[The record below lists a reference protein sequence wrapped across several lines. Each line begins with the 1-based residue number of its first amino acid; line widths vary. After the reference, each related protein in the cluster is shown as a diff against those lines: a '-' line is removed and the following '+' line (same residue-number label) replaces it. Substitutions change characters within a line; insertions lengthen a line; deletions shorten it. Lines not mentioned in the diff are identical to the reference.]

1 MKEPEKNMI
10 TLSINDREITVPQG
24 STILE
29 AARKA
34 GVYVPTLCHDER
46 VTPYG
51 ACRLCVVENRG
62 KPGALLPSC
71 FTPARNGMDIVT
83 DSETVLNAVRTQLQL
98 ILINHPLDCP
108 VCDKAGEC
116 ALQDLVIRYGI
127 SEVPFTVDP
136 VPRLVDNGSPLIV
149 RDMNRCVLCGLCVRI
164 CGEVQGRGE
173 LDFIHRG
180 YRTEVGTDGGRP
192 LDCDFCGLCVSA
204 CPVGALG
211 DKLFKNRTRVWKLD
225 RETTVCSHCGLGC
238 RVEFHLEEGRIRR
251 VVPGK
256 GNNGGKGLLCVRGQ
270 FGWRAFEDTARP
282 VKPRLRRAGRNG
294 EVSWPDAVEFTAKRL
309 QTFLRAHGG
318 NALAV
323 LTADHLTTEEAG
335 TCGTFLREILGCGN
349 VGSLQAGGYRRI
361 VSVLQEESAED
372 RFSGTFRDLAEA
384 DILMVIGGGAA
395 ERHPVLKPVING
407 FLKSPGKEL
416 VVLSSWPDYVMERA
430 TLPLLVPPERFDEF
444 LKETREAFLSDRAG
458 SHGEIDR
465 FSIPTDRLARFIIL
479 LESRRDTVV
488 LVVPD
493 LFGDSGERARMAA
506 FLRDRVR
513 AILPLGGQMN
523 SRGAVLDAGLGSR
536 GAVRDP
542 HTFLK
547 ALEEGQI
554 RGLWLL
560 GEDPLE
566 MLPGG
571 DRLRAALE
579 KLELIICQGPFETAV
594 TGLAHVVLPSS
605 LPVEK
610 GGTVRSMTGER
621 KTLRPIRP
629 RFGEARPDGDILEDI
644 ERALR
649 RAGGFSSRTFSE
661 WSPAGESFL
670 ETERHEPA
678 GAFSK
683 EKPLDDLTVSGGFPC
698 TLVAVPSLFGD
709 GSLSLRSPD
718 LRDLRRGIQ
727 VLVNVADFEE
737 MGFEDREE
745 VSVRTSLGT
754 APAEIRPFR
763 GGRRGVALVRH
774 VMGKPEALSLLPPGS
789 AAVQAV
795 IERRRP

>member
-1 MKEPEKNMI
+1 MI
-10 TLSINDREITVPQG
+10 TLSINGREITVPQG

-34 GVYVPTLCHDER
+34 GVYIPTLCYDER

-225 RETTVCSHCGLGC
+225 CETTVCSHCGLGC

-318 NALAV
+318 NALAA
-323 LTADHLTTEEAG
+323 LTSDHLTTEEAG

-465 FSIPTDRLARFIIL
+465 FSIPTDRLARFISL

>member
-1 MKEPEKNMI
+1 MI
-10 TLSINDREITVPQG
+10 TLRINDREITVPQG

-318 NALAV
+318 NALAA
-323 LTADHLTTEEAG
+323 LTSDHLTTEEAG

-465 FSIPTDRLARFIIL
+465 FSIPTDRLARFISL

-649 RAGGFSSRTFSE
+649 RAGGFSSRPFSE